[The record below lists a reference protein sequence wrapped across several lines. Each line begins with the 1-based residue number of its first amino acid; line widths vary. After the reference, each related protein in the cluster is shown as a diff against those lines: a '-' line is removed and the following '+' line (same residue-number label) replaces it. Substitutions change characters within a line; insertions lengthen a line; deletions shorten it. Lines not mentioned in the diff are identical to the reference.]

1 MKILF
6 MLDKWVNRGSIQAV
20 ANYVRAGE
28 ELGHVVALHGR
39 PDPAFP
45 AMRFST
51 EIGAFDYVVLIFE
64 SGLDWLSALRLPR
77 LLAGIARERRLIV
90 DADGMY
96 DAVVCVDG
104 YDRNHVDEAARRRW
118 VAHFE
123 ALSDRVAQPTFACRE
138 LGAAPLPFYGY
149 DARAPRDRCAPKRW
163 DVLHVGHNWWRW
175 REVSGVLLPALEQAR
190 TRIGG
195 VCFLGSWW
203 QAPPAGARELG
214 LEAAFEVDPD
224 VFRRLGIEV
233 RPPVPYTEVIPAMS
247 RSRVNIMTQRPL
259 FRALRLITS
268 KYFEIF
274 SADTI
279 PLMALDRDHAE
290 SVYGLAGR
298 ELTLGDP
305 DGVAEKIVD
314 ALARPRYYR
323 DVVEEVR
330 RHLVEHHSYRHRLE
344 ELTALLSSGVSA
356 GGAVGVDRSGALVT
370 TTRPR
375 GRSA

>member
-1 MKILF
+1 
-6 MLDKWVNRGSIQAV
+6 
-20 ANYVRAGE
+20 
-28 ELGHVVALHGR
+28 
-39 PDPAFP
+39 
-45 AMRFST
+45 
-51 EIGAFDYVVLIFE
+51 
-64 SGLDWLSALRLPR
+64 
-77 LLAGIARERRLIV
+77 
-90 DADGMY
+90 
-96 DAVVCVDG
+96 
-104 YDRNHVDEAARRRW
+104 
-118 VAHFE
+118 
-123 ALSDRVAQPTFACRE
+123 
-138 LGAAPLPFYGY
+138 
-149 DARAPRDRCAPKRW
+149 
-163 DVLHVGHNWWRW
+163 
-175 REVSGVLLPALEQAR
+175 
-190 TRIGG
+190 
-195 VCFLGSWW
+195 
-203 QAPPAGARELG
+203 
-214 LEAAFEVDPD
+214 
-224 VFRRLGIEV
+224 
-233 RPPVPYTEVIPAMS
+233 
-247 RSRVNIMTQRPL
+247 VNIMTQRPL

-305 DGVAEKIVD
+305 DAVAEKIVD

-370 TTRPR
+370 ATRPR